1 MANNYE
7 IQWKIV
13 CHACSL
19 MRFWAGLYAG
29 EEKEVLIE
37 GVNAMLQIAVK
48 LLAKKNQKTGDIKR
62 LPDSEQGGDR
72 DPESSK

>member
-48 LLAKKNQKTGDIKR
+48 LLAKKNQKTGDIKW

-72 DPESSK
+72 DPESYK